1 MAEFDLVIKNGKIAT
16 SSDVFDADLGII
28 DGRIAAIASSLDNGK
43 REIDASGKFVL
54 PGGIDAHCHFDQ
66 PTGDDSIMAD
76 DFLTGTRSAAY
87 GGTTTIIPFALQMQG
102 QSLPDAIKDY
112 HLRADGKCYIDY
124 AFHLII
130 TDPTPQLTGQDLP
143 AAIADGYTSFKIY
156 MTYDS
161 LKLNDRQI
169 LDLLATAKKEGAMP
183 MIHAENADC
192 IDWLTSQLEADGKT
206 APFYHT
212 QARPALVERE
222 ATHRAVTL
230 SELVG
235 TPVLIVHVSGKE
247 ALEQIRMAQNRGI
260 PIYAETC
267 PQYLFLSGDAL
278 DQEGFEGA
286 KCVCSPPPRDEA
298 NQKFVWRS
306 LINGTCQIF
315 SSDHAPFKFEDDA
328 GKKVNG
334 EEAPFSKIP
343 NGIPGVETR
352 LPLLF
357 SAGVMEGRMD
367 LTRFVALT
375 STNPAKLYGLY
386 PQKGSLTVGS
396 DADIVIWDPD
406 KHVQINNE
414 ILHHAVDYTPYEGID
429 VQGWPVTVI
438 SRGDVVVDYGELIG
452 KPGRGHFIHR
462 TKPLE
467 TLHGLL

>member
-1 MAEFDLVIKNGKIAT
+1 
-16 SSDVFDADLGII
+16 
-28 DGRIAAIASSLDNGK
+28 
-43 REIDASGKFVL
+43 
-54 PGGIDAHCHFDQ
+54 
-66 PTGDDSIMAD
+66 
-76 DFLTGTRSAAY
+76 
-87 GGTTTIIPFALQMQG
+87 
-102 QSLPDAIKDY
+102 
-112 HLRADGKCYIDY
+112 
-124 AFHLII
+124 
-130 TDPTPQLTGQDLP
+130 
-143 AAIADGYTSFKIY
+143 
-156 MTYDS
+156 
-161 LKLNDRQI
+161 
-169 LDLLATAKKEGAMP
+169 MP

-212 QARPALVERE
+212 QARPALAERE

-298 NQKFVWRS
+298 NQEFVWRS
-306 LINGTCQIF
+306 LVNGTCQIF

-334 EEAPFSKIP
+334 EEASFSKIP

-357 SAGVMEGRMD
+357 SAGVMEGRLD
-367 LTRFVALT
+367 ITRFVALT

-406 KHVQINNE
+406 KHVRINNE

-438 SRGDVVVDYGELIG
+438 SRGNVIVDHGELIG